1 MNRNISMARHTGRGT
16 KSMSLFE
23 PLHKSDEAMPLD
35 HEITQL
41 ADHYAE
47 LDSAQAFLL
56 ESLTSVMS
64 SQDPAR
70 ENVIQGAKQFSEAV
84 QARGRELK
92 MAIDRIRERAR
103 AEALLQK
110 PNN

>member
-1 MNRNISMARHTGRGT
+1 
-16 KSMSLFE
+16 MSLFE
-23 PLHKSDEAMPLD
+23 PLQKPDEAMPLED
-35 HEITQL
+35 EITQL

-64 SQDPAR
+64 NLEPAKGTY
-70 ENVIQGAKQFSEAV
+70 IQGAKQFSEAV

-92 MAIDRIRERAR
+92 TAIDHIRERSR
-103 AEALLQK
+103 VEK
-110 PNN
+110 NG

>member
-1 MNRNISMARHTGRGT
+1 MNRNISMARHTGRGAA
-16 KSMSLFE
+16 SMSLFE
-23 PLHKSDEAMPLD
+23 PLQKSDEALPLE
-35 HEITQL
+35 HEITQF

-64 SQDPAR
+64 NPEPAK

-92 MAIDRIRERAR
+92 TAIDHIRERSR
-103 AEALLQK
+103 VEK
-110 PNN
+110 DV